1 MAEKQKKSGGAKKIG
16 RNEEK
21 CKKYRSSKNREKN
34 KLKRILQSNGFAA
47 AEKYA
52 EEKELW
58 GYFKKIQ

>member
-1 MAEKQKKSGGAKKIG
+1 MAEKQKKSGGGRKIG

-21 CKKYRSSKNREKN
+21 CKKYRTSKNKERN
-34 KLKRILQSNGFAA
+34 KLKKILQSNGFQA

-58 GYFKKIQ
+58 GYLKKIQ